1 MYAAAQGK
9 MAGEQ
14 AHNVQVKPSVEE
26 WVGAGVGK
34 WDAHAV
40 SPTQKHMLRS
50 QPHTCTVDIVY

>member
-1 MYAAAQGK
+1 